1 MHHVCILTSY
11 KGYQDLLEFK
21 EEELILLQDE
31 IQGLNDA
38 LMHSYWSSRKL
49 QMTNQNK
56 HDNRQGHKEEKE
68 AFCRGLIEYLY

>member
-1 MHHVCILTSY
+1 MNWNYSGYFKICFDVEGKFRKICRSEVHHVCILTSY

-38 LMHSYWSSRKL
+38 LMHSY
-49 QMTNQNK
+49 
-56 HDNRQGHKEEKE
+56 
-68 AFCRGLIEYLY
+68 